1 MSEEFE
7 SKNEQGFV
15 SEENAQ
21 ATPNVAG
28 TGAEERTTYSWV
40 NPKVNPTASNTE
52 SDMAKHAA
60 ENVGTG
66 YTDPKASGYSS
77 QAFTNDGTAYSN
89 QTAGSTG
96 TDYNSSA
103 AGTGYNNSTSGYQ
116 NTYAD
121 MNNNAAGD
129 TNTHNYTAYQFGSQ
143 NTGDQASGN
152 QGGAGHSFHDRY
164 PQYKASKGDKAPK
177 APRTRQPMTTG
188 KRWAA
193 NVAMALVFGLV
204 AGSVT
209 YGVNYAGNKLNGDG
223 SAAPVVQSTT
233 VAGNDTSA
241 AVTTASTD
249 SSKYTVAEVAANAM
263 PSLVAIST
271 ETVSTVQSF
280 FGTYSQTVP
289 ASGTG
294 VIVGQNDEELLI
306 ATNNHVIEGANSVSV
321 AFTDE
326 TTVSAEIKGSDAA
339 NDLAVV
345 AVKIS
350 DIPEDTMNQIKV
362 ATLGNSDDLV
372 IGEEVVAIGN
382 ALGYGQSVT
391 NGIVSAV
398 DRQVQTQSETTGAV
412 TTSDGLIQTNAAINP
427 GNSGGALLNM
437 KGELI
442 GINEAKYSSTSVE
455 GVGFAI
461 PLAKAE
467 PILENLMSMK
477 TRSQVSDDDAS
488 YLGITGVNV
497 SADMNS
503 SYGVPVGVYVE
514 SLEEGGPAEEAGF
527 QSKDVITKLD
537 TRDVTTMTEL
547 QNALKYY
554 AKGETVDVVV
564 QRMENGEYE
573 EKTLTVTLGARS
585 DMKQTTSE
593 QDQSQ
598 NGTTQDP
605 QTVNPFAN

>member
-7 SKNEQGFV
+7 NKNEQG
-15 SEENAQ
+15 
-21 ATPNVAG
+21 
-28 TGAEERTTYSWV
+28 TTYSWV
-40 NPKVNPTASNTE
+40 NPKVNPSAADTE
-52 SDMAKHAA
+52 SDIAKHAA
-60 ENVGTG
+60 ENVGTVH
-66 YTDPKASGYSS
+66 TDPSAAS
-77 QAFTNDGTAYSN
+77 AEINYSN
-89 QTAGSTG
+89 AAADGMESGSETDNTQT
-96 TDYNSSA
+96 
-103 AGTGYNNSTSGYQ
+103 GYQ
-116 NTYAD
+116 NT
-121 MNNNAAGD
+121 
-129 TNTHNYTAYQFGSQ
+129 HNYSAYQFGSQ
-143 NTGDQASGN
+143 SAGN
-152 QGGAGHSFHDRY
+152 QSADNYEGAGQSFHERY
-164 PQYKASKGDKAPK
+164 PQYHAEKKPKAPK
-177 APRTRQPMTTG
+177 APKTHKPMSTG
-188 KRWAA
+188 KRWTA
-193 NVAMALVFGLV
+193 NIAMALVFGLV

-209 YGVNYAGNKLNGDG
+209 YGVNYMGNMLNGDG
-223 SAAPVVQSTT
+223 SAPTVIQSTT
-233 VAGNDTSA
+233 VADNSDSS
-241 AVTTASTD
+241 AVTTATSG
-249 SSKYTVAEVAANAM
+249 SKNYTVAEVAANAM

-326 TTVSAEIKGSDAA
+326 TTVSANIKGSDAQ

-345 AVKIS
+345 AVQLS
-350 DIPEDTMNQIKV
+350 DIPQETMDQIKI

-391 NGIVSAV
+391 NGVVSAV
-398 DRQVQTQSETTGAV
+398 NRTVQTQSETTGVV
-412 TTSDGLIQTNAAINP
+412 TVSDGLIQTNAAINP

-442 GINEAKYSSTSVE
+442 GINEAKTSSTSVE

-467 PILENLMSMK
+467 PILENLMSMQ
-477 TRSQVSDDDAS
+477 TRTQVSEEDAS

-497 SADMNS
+497 SSSMSS
-503 SYGVPVGVYVE
+503 SYGVPVGVYIE
-514 SLEEGGPAEEAGF
+514 SLEEDGPAETAGF

-537 TRDVTTMTEL
+537 TRDITTMTEL

-554 AKGETVDVVV
+554 AKGETVDVVI
-564 QRMENGEYE
+564 QRMENGEYVE
-573 EKTLTVTLGARS
+573 YTIPVTLGDKS
-585 DMKQTTSE
+585 DMKQSTEDRTN
-593 QDQSQ
+593 QNSQ
-598 NGTTQDP
+598 EA
-605 QTVNPFAN
+605 NPFAN